1 MIEIP
6 DVDEH
11 TDLVELRQTLRGAAI
26 EAGLSVADLAN
37 MEGQMIASG
46 AIPPSPRISDT
57 GFRRFLDSPPTLGT
71 AKVLRARLVVKAAI
85 RKAAEP
91 AAKGA

>member
-37 MEGQMIASG
+37 MEGQMIADG
-46 AIPPSPRISDT
+46 DIPRPSIKIPMIGNT
-57 GFRRFLDSPPTLGT
+57 GFRCLLDSPPGLGT
-71 AKVLRARLVVKAAI
+71 WKVLRARLVVNRALG
-85 RKAAEP
+85 RE
-91 AAKGA
+91 